1 MTKPK
6 LKPRNFVA
14 AAKQSGA
21 GKHAKKKEK
30 RSLYDLETE
39 RKDAVHRQLH
49 DLFYTIPPSKPEDT
63 DENTNRD

>member
-21 GKHAKKKEK
+21 GKHARKVEK
-30 RSLYDLETE
+30 RTTYALETE
-39 RKDAVHRQLH
+39 RKDAIHRQLH
-49 DLFYTIPPSKPEDT
+49 DLFYTIPPRGNHDGS
-63 DENTNRD
+63 

>member
-14 AAKQSGA
+14 ATQQSGA

-63 DENTNRD
+63 DERS

>member
-21 GKHAKKKEK
+21 GKHAKKKKEK
-30 RSLYDLETE
+30 RSLYELETDA
-39 RKDAVHRQLH
+39 KDAVHRELH

-63 DENTNRD
+63 DERS

>member
-21 GKHAKKKEK
+21 GKHSRKKEQ
-30 RSLYDLETE
+30 RTIYALEME
-39 RKDAVHRQLH
+39 AKDAIHRQLH
-49 DLFYTIPPSKPEDT
+49 DLFYTIPPRGNHDGS
-63 DENTNRD
+63 

>member
-21 GKHAKKKEK
+21 GKHSRKVE
-30 RSLYDLETE
+30 RRNLYTLETE
-39 RKDAVHRQLH
+39 RKDDIHRQLH
-49 DLFYTIPPSKPEDT
+49 DLFYTIPPRSTED
-63 DENTNRD
+63 D

>member
-1 MTKPK
+1 MTKP
-6 LKPRNFVA
+6 KPRNFVA

-39 RKDAVHRQLH
+39 RKDAIHRQLH

-63 DENTNRD
+63 DENTSRD